1 MRNEL
6 GSSPRPTAHPREDRL
21 PTRLEPWKRLA
32 PARPSQ
38 LSDWPTRTP
47 PCGQL
52 HFDLETARGCC
63 GHKEGWRHVPTHA
76 LPGYAPLLAPAPHPD
91 YAPVRDAE
99 PSFALPGLWSRPASP
114 HPRTHPESFPASRHQ
129 LRSLPGSRASGCQVV
144 SPTLPKPCPRR

>member
-52 HFDLETARGCC
+52 HFDLETASPSGMLRSQGRLTARSDPCASRLRAAPSPRSPPWLRTGAGRRAQLRPPGALEPPC
-63 GHKEGWRHVPTHA
+63 LPAPPDTSRV
-76 LPGYAPLLAPAPHPD
+76 LPGIQASTPLPSRVPGFGVPSGEPHP
-91 YAPVRDAE
+91 
-99 PSFALPGLWSRPASP
+99 
-114 HPRTHPESFPASRHQ
+114 T
-129 LRSLPGSRASGCQVV
+129 
-144 SPTLPKPCPRR
+144 